1 MSNITE
7 DGHFTNKLN
16 QVPNSSQAGILTFF
30 SALNIFLSVTAF
42 LGNALILI
50 ALHKVTSI
58 YPPTKLFFRCLAAT
72 DLCVGVIVQ
81 PLYAIC
87 LMTPMS
93 PNTLMRGSNFTYV
106 FLVFNTLS
114 WVSCS
119 LSEMTSTAIAVDRL
133 LALFLGLRYRHVV
146 TLRRVRA
153 VILCFWLIATS
164 LGLIR
169 LSWSS
174 AITILLGIILVSVSL
189 AISIFCY
196 TRIHLKLR
204 HQQAQVQ
211 NHVPQGQAI
220 GGRIS
225 LNVAKYKKSV
235 SSILC
240 VQLALAACYVPWVIP
255 AVLSQNGIENDV
267 AWIAVLTLVLLNSS
281 LNPIL
286 YCWKITQVKLAVKDT
301 IRLLNCCANT

>member
-1 MSNITE
+1 MANIT
-7 DGHFTNKLN
+7 GGRNLTSKLIE
-16 QVPNSSQAGILTFF
+16 VVLASPAGVDEFF
-30 SALNIFLSVTAF
+30 SALNIFLTINAS

-50 ALHKVTSI
+50 ALQKVSSI
-58 YPPTKLFFRCLAAT
+58 HPPTKLFFQSLAVS

-87 LMTPMS
+87 LMAPIS
-93 PNTLMRGSNFTYV
+93 PKTLMRGSNFTYV

-114 WVSCS
+114 WASCS

-133 LALFLGLRYRHVV
+133 LALLLGVRYRHVV

-153 VILCFWLIATS
+153 VILCFWLTATS

-169 LSWSS
+169 LSLGS
-174 AITILLGIILVSVSL
+174 AITILLGTILVSVSL

-211 NHVPQGQAI
+211 NHVPQGQPI

-255 AVLSQNGIENDV
+255 AVLSVNGIENDV